1 MSTLIVIDQS
11 PYGTWAGREALDMA
25 FSLAA
30 FDQSVSL
37 LFMGAGVNWLRT
49 SQETREIQQKSVE
62 KNLSAAP
69 IFGVEAMYA
78 DAAACARYGLE
89 LEDMVEGVA
98 IAESSSEL
106 LQHYSHTA
114 FAG

>member
-1 MSTLIVIDQS
+1 VSTLIVIDQS

-30 FDQSVSL
+30 FDQNVSL
-37 LFMGAGVNWLRT
+37 LFTGAGVNWLRRH
-49 SQETREIQQKSVE
+49 QETGEIEQKSVE

-69 IFGVEAMYA
+69 VFGVETIYA
-78 DAAACARYGLE
+78 DATSCARFGLKP
-89 LEDMVEGVA
+89 EDMVAGVA
-98 IAESSSEL
+98 LSENSSEL
-106 LQHYSHTA
+106 LHQHSHTT

>member
-1 MSTLIVIDQS
+1 MSTLIVIDQP

-30 FDQSVSL
+30 FDQPVSL
-37 LFMGAGVNWLRT
+37 LFTGAGVNWLRKLQQT
-49 SQETREIQQKSVE
+49 SEIEQKSVE

-69 IFGVEAMYA
+69 IFG
-78 DAAACARYGLE
+78 ACTRYGLR
-89 LEDMVEGVA
+89 LEDMVAGVA
-98 IAESSSEL
+98 MSESNSEL
-106 LQHYSHTA
+106 LHQYTHTA

>member
-1 MSTLIVIDQS
+1 MSTLIVIDQP

-30 FDQSVSL
+30 FDRSVSM
-37 LFMGAGVNWLRT
+37 LFTGAGVNWLRKA
-49 SQETREIQQKSVE
+49 QEAAEIEQKSVE

-69 IFGVEAMYA
+69 IFGVEVMYA
-78 DAAACARYGLE
+78 DATSCTQYGLT
-89 LEDMVEGVA
+89 LENMVAGIVV
-98 IAESSSEL
+98 AESSTKL
-106 LQHYSHTA
+106 LHQFTHTA

>member
-37 LFMGAGVNWLRT
+37 LFMGAGVNWLRK
-49 SQETREIQQKSVE
+49 SQEAREIQQKSVE

-69 IFGVEAMYA
+69 VFGVETMYA

-89 LEDMVEGVA
+89 LEDMIEGVA

-106 LQHYSHTA
+106 LRHYSHTA

>member
-11 PYGTWAGREALDMA
+11 PYGTWSGREALDMA

-30 FDQSVSL
+30 FDQNVSL
-37 LFMGAGVNWLRT
+37 LFTGAGVNWLRRH
-49 SQETREIQQKSVE
+49 QETGEVEQKSVE

-69 IFGVEAMYA
+69 VFGIETMYA
-78 DAAACARYGLE
+78 DAASCTRFGLKP
-89 LEDMVEGVA
+89 EDMVAGISLSEN
-98 IAESSSEL
+98 SSEL
-106 LQHYSHTA
+106 LHQHSHTT